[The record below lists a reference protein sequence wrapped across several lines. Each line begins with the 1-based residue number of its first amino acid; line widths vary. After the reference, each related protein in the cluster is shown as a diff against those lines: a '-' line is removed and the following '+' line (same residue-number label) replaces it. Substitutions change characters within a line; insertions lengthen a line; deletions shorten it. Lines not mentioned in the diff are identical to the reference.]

1 MPFYSRDD
9 RLPADGDK
17 FYYENTIPSQ
27 TYDGS
32 ISDLLEPPSS
42 LGSSTA
48 VSQFSDS
55 TNRRGVKI
63 PALESPSPLAK
74 KRKQEDGPDEEPE
87 MLWRSAKTVK
97 VEEDSPTLAST
108 VNDNVVV
115 LAWAPRV
122 QHMVDKYDLSI
133 GVQWEITRLLSTNHI
148 TYNDL
153 TPEKLSALRGP
164 NADAAQ
170 RAARIL
176 LNVPEQAE
184 SDDTAFAQEKSLLSP
199 WAELD
204 TEIETLKLDPD
215 AGLGNSTVKPGWYG
229 GKVVFPL
236 KIKPKKEN
244 RSGKG
249 PITGYQIVLDHATL
263 SSSTRF
269 ARKSGSA
276 AFIRVKIAMD
286 ILRSNASMMIDLFL
300 KPFVLWDRV
309 FRAFFAKDDNV
320 FLFCTNETMD
330 ESGMLRTIDNGRQ
343 SLLEFVEFHNPLREG
358 DKQLLCKWAS
368 RMALGLSNSV
378 PGPRIDPRDIFET
391 PDIVSTDGTNSDL
404 TDGCGLCNK
413 TLPMMIYHQLALE
426 GVPAAIQFRLGGM
439 KGLLLQQPQSTISD
453 RPQVTYRPSQLKIRG
468 QPEHP
473 SHLTID
479 LLRTSR
485 MRTSV
490 SISAEVIRNLEDNGV
505 PRRALADL
513 FRARITEVMEGL
525 TDWEGSNAMLKLW
538 ATLERLGGVHNQRRA
553 IEAGGEARARG
564 LGGGFDRPNAD
575 EDGDDNEPDESGFD
589 PGLQQR
595 SRAWDPDE
603 ESGCPSGLEETMISL
618 LASGF
623 TPNNSS
629 ICRAKLQAIYLSRA
643 RILTS
648 RIKFTVP
655 QSASAFVVPD
665 PCGVL
670 GPNEI
675 HIKASRPALKME
687 DGLEADIVVGDVLIT
702 RNPCKVPSDVRKV
715 RAVDHPELAGYVD
728 VIVVSAHPS
737 AQRLLELLAGGKLD
751 SSFTLTLSNYSRVI
765 ISSGDYDGD
774 TCIVIWDQ
782 QIVAPFKNSDIKYAT
797 PPAGM
802 LQRQFTRDNTT
813 VDKFIQTH
821 NAVQD
826 NERKVAEIQ
835 RYLLSNLRDMT
846 QLGMYSSFHENA
858 IITYGYS
865 NPRTVRL
872 AHMFNTLMD
881 SAKTGY
887 SLTRAAWQDDF
898 HKHFHKVGPKY
909 RELASTRRRK
919 KLEHP
924 SDEYVTRSERSPYHR
939 NSKEIMDYFVNV
951 AKEEYD
957 KLCIQMDEK
966 FKALHFGD
974 YENGIP
980 PDKDLAQPWF
990 AAEERAITC
999 PSLAKDLRAI
1009 AAHVNRVYDER
1020 KAVQTDKRIEERQDQ
1035 LRALSKKF
1043 ASGPPLEAM
1052 QVIFDEAQIRRLAA
1066 SYAYVHDW
1074 KKKRTFA
1081 NSIGGDGWSRF
1092 PWDVAFRELCHIK
1105 AQCAVGHSQTVTMFF
1120 FNHLRMVKT

>member
-1 MPFYSRDD
+1 MPFRSKDD
-9 RLPADGDK
+9 RPPADGDK

-42 LGSSTA
+42 SGSSTA

-55 TNRRGVKI
+55 TNRQGVKM
-63 PALESPSPLAK
+63 PALESPSPLAR
-74 KRKQEDGPDEEPE
+74 KRKQKDGLDEEPE

-97 VEEDSPTLAST
+97 IEEGSSAGPST
-108 VNDNVVV
+108 DNDDVV
-115 LAWAPRV
+115 LLAWEPSV
-122 QHMVDKYDLSI
+122 QQTIDDYDLSI
-133 GVQWEITRLLSTNHI
+133 GVQWEIARLLSMKRI
-148 TYNDL
+148 TYNAL
-153 TPEKLSALRGP
+153 TPEKLSALRGEIP
-164 NADAAQ
+164 PIA
-170 RAARIL
+170 
-176 LNVPEQAE
+176 
-184 SDDTAFAQEKSLLSP
+184 

-204 TEIETLKLDPD
+204 TEIETLKLDPE

-236 KIKPKKEN
+236 KVKPKRVD

-249 PITGYQIVLDHATL
+249 PITGYHIVLDHATL

-276 AFIRVKIAMD
+276 AFIRVKVAMD
-286 ILRSNASMMIDLFL
+286 ILRSNAGMMVDLFL

-320 FLFCTNETMD
+320 FLYCTNETMG

-343 SLLEFVEFHNPLREG
+343 SLLDFVEFHNPLREG

-404 TDGCGLCNK
+404 TDGCGS
-413 TLPMMIYHQLALE
+413 
-426 GVPAAIQFRLGGM
+426 AIQFRLGGM
-439 KGLLLQQPQSTISD
+439 KGLLLQQPHSTISD

-525 TDWEGSNAMLKLW
+525 TNWEVGPKWDAQALGNARTARWRAQPAACHRSK
-538 ATLERLGGVHNQRRA
+538 RRST
-553 IEAGGEARARG
+553 RPG
-564 LGGGFDRPNAD
+564 LGGGFDRPCAD
-575 EDGDDNEPDESGFD
+575 EEDDDDEPDELGFD
-589 PGLQQR
+589 PGLQRR
-595 SRAWDPDE
+595 SVAWVPDY
-603 ESGCPSGLEETMISL
+603 ESGCPSRLEETVMSL
-618 LASGF
+618 LDSGF
-623 TPNNSS
+623 TPDNSS
-629 ICRAKLQAIYLSRA
+629 ICRAKLQEIYRSRA

-648 RIKFTVP
+648 KIKFTVP

-675 HIKASRPALKME
+675 HIKASRPAFKME

-702 RNPCKVPSDVRKV
+702 RNPCKVPSDVR
-715 RAVDHPELAGYVD
+715 AVDHPELASYVD

-737 AQRLLELLAGGKLD
+737 TQRLLELLAG
-751 SSFTLTLSNYSRVI
+751 
-765 ISSGDYDGD
+765 GDYDGD

-802 LQRQFTRDNTT
+802 LQGQFTRDNTT
-813 VDKFIQTH
+813 VDKFIRTH

-858 IITYGYS
+858 IITHGYS

-939 NSKEIMDYFVNV
+939 NSKEIMDYLVNV
-951 AKEEYD
+951 AEQEYN

-966 FKALHFGD
+966 FKALHLGD

-980 PDKDLAQPWF
+980 P
-990 AAEERAITC
+990 T
-999 PSLAKDLRAI
+999 
-1009 AAHVNRVYDER
+1009 
-1020 KAVQTDKRIEERQDQ
+1020 RISRSPGST
-1035 LRALSKKF
+1035 RRS
-1043 ASGPPLEAM
+1043 
-1052 QVIFDEAQIRRLAA
+1052 VIFEEAHIRRLAA

-1074 KKKRTFA
+1074 KEKRPFA
-1081 NSIGGDGWSRF
+1081 NSIVGDGWSRF
-1092 PWDVAFRELCHIK
+1092 PWNVAFRELCHIK
-1105 AQCAVGHSQTVTMFF
+1105 ADAVGYSKTVMMSFYERF
-1120 FNHLRMVKT
+1120 KLAKM